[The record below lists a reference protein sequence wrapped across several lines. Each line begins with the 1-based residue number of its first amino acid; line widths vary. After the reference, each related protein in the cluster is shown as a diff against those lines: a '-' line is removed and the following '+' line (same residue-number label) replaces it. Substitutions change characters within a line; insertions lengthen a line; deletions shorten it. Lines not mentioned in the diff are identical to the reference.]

1 MEVEDQTILILFF
14 NAPEL
19 WHKQYNNWLNVIML
33 NSRENAERIAQFG
46 DSLCSA
52 VLSPDVKH
60 EDGRDEEEWHDEH
73 RNRSPVQ

>member
-1 MEVEDQTILILFF
+1 
-14 NAPEL
+14 
-19 WHKQYNNWLNVIML
+19 ML

-60 EDGRDEEEWHDEH
+60 EDGRDEEE
-73 RNRSPVQ
+73 